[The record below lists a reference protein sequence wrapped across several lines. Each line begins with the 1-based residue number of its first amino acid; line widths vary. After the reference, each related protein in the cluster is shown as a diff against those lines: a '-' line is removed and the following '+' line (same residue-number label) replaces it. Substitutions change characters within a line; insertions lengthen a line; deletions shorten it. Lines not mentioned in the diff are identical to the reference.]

1 MTNATQAQVDTPS
14 PAAIA
19 KSLDQTS
26 KLSIEGNPFESL
38 ANLNPADQSTET
50 VIEAC
55 IILAKSVT
63 DFWRQYGS
71 WLSQLKLRMEVR
83 NGSKGKQLLINGAK
97 LYWHE
102 FLAKYFD
109 VSRRQINR
117 IEKEVTAGTY
127 KPLLLVE
134 GYRVVGQTKDGHAKE
149 GTVTKVHQSAPK
161 VDVDFGDGKEETIAI
176 ENVSKA
182 KTLPVGTLRINRL
195 YVDARTHVQFRYT
208 DEGRLVR
215 TKEQPRLKALKE
227 AEAVKAK
234 ANLDRIKAKA
244 VEEQLE
250 KENRKAEAL
259 RKDLDQIV
267 AAHEK
272 AAKKPRRKRKG
283 SVPAPVQK
291 EKKSPRYISAKCS
304 DAELY
309 GLFNIRATGEVYTK
323 ANAVFLNEKA
333 VAVESERLARIYEM
347 KEKVAELEANLA
359 ATYKQATV
367 TPVAADEKFDAK
379 IRAERD
385 EGRMAR
391 LDAAIDKVIPSK
403 PTVTPAA
410 KPKSP
415 LQRLRAA
422 MRAAKFYAGMMD
434 ELFAVQDM
442 GNDYTRL
449 LTLHGGRYPWTPPTK
464 TYSLPPTE
472 EEFQAEWDA
481 AMKEFD
487 EVMAVKAPTVT
498 REDSK

>member
-1 MTNATQAQVDTPS
+1 MTNALQAQVDTPS

-55 IILAKSVT
+55 IILAKSVM

-71 WLSQLKLRMEVR
+71 WLLDLKRRMEVR
-83 NGSKGKQLLINGAK
+83 NGSKGKQLLIDGAM
-97 LYWHE
+97 LHWHE

-117 IEKEVTAGTY
+117 IEKDVTAGTY

-161 VDVDFGDGKEETIAI
+161 VDVDFGDGKKETIAI

-182 KTLPVGTLRINRL
+182 KTPPVGTLRINRL

-215 TKEQPRLKALKE
+215 TKEQLRPKALKE
-227 AEAVKAK
+227 ADADKAK
-234 ANLDRIKAKA
+234 ANLDGIKAKA
-244 VEEQLE
+244 VEKKLE
-250 KENRKAEAL
+250 KENRKAEAV
-259 RKDLDQIV
+259 RKDLEQIA

-272 AAKKPRRKRKG
+272 AAKKPRRKRKS
-283 SVPAPVQK
+283 SVPVPVQT

-323 ANAVFLNEKA
+323 ANAVFLNEK
-333 VAVESERLARIYEM
+333 VGVVEAERLARITEATN
-347 KEKVAELEANLA
+347 EKR
-359 ATYKQATV
+359 AT
-367 TPVAADEKFDAK
+367 
-379 IRAERD
+379 
-385 EGRMAR
+385 M
-391 LDAAIDKVIPSK
+391 
-403 PTVTPAA
+403 
-410 KPKSP
+410 
-415 LQRLRAA
+415 
-422 MRAAKFYAGMMD
+422 
-434 ELFAVQDM
+434 
-442 GNDYTRL
+442 
-449 LTLHGGRYPWTPPTK
+449 
-464 TYSLPPTE
+464 
-472 EEFQAEWDA
+472 
-481 AMKEFD
+481 
-487 EVMAVKAPTVT
+487 
-498 REDSK
+498 

>member
-1 MTNATQAQVDTPS
+1 MTNALQLKVNTPS

-38 ANLNPADQSTET
+38 ANLNPVDQSTET

-55 IILAKSVT
+55 IILAKSVM
-63 DFWRQYGS
+63 DFWRHYGS
-71 WLSQLKLRMEVR
+71 WLLDLKRRMEVR
-83 NGSKGKQLLINGAK
+83 NGSKGKQLLIDGAM

-117 IEKEVTAGTY
+117 IEKDVTAGTY

-182 KTLPVGTLRINRL
+182 KTPPVGTLRINRL

-215 TKEQPRLKALKE
+215 TKEQPRLKASKG

-234 ANLDRIKAKA
+234 PNLEGTKAEA
-244 VEEQLE
+244 VEKNLQ
-250 KENRKAEAL
+250 KENRKAEAV
-259 RKDLDQIV
+259 RKDLAQIA

-272 AAKKPRRKRKG
+272 AAKKPRRKRKS
-283 SVPAPVQK
+283 SVPVPVQT

-309 GLFNIRATGEVYTK
+309 GLFNISAIGEVYTK

-333 VAVESERLARIYEM
+333 AVVVAERLARIT
-347 KEKVAELEANLA
+347 EATNA
-359 ATYKQATV
+359 KRAT
-367 TPVAADEKFDAK
+367 
-379 IRAERD
+379 
-385 EGRMAR
+385 M
-391 LDAAIDKVIPSK
+391 
-403 PTVTPAA
+403 
-410 KPKSP
+410 
-415 LQRLRAA
+415 
-422 MRAAKFYAGMMD
+422 
-434 ELFAVQDM
+434 
-442 GNDYTRL
+442 
-449 LTLHGGRYPWTPPTK
+449 
-464 TYSLPPTE
+464 
-472 EEFQAEWDA
+472 
-481 AMKEFD
+481 
-487 EVMAVKAPTVT
+487 
-498 REDSK
+498 